1 MFSFHRDK
9 IFDAIRDEK
18 IDLNVDG
25 YEVGQINGL
34 TVLDTID
41 FSFGHPV
48 KITAKSYR
56 SSSEKIIN
64 IHRDIDLSGKI
75 YKKSSLIIENYFK
88 HKFSKFIQSGFGVSL
103 NFEQVYSVIEGDSA
117 TVAETL
123 ALMSSIANIPLK
135 QDIAITGSMNQ
146 SGEVLPVGGITQKI
160 EGFYQTC
167 KIKGFTGKQG
177 VIIPDKNL
185 DNIVLKDEIA
195 KDIENEKFHIWTIN
209 NIDEAVELMS
219 EYKAGKINENGE
231 YEEGTFYYYV
241 CENLK
246 KLAKEENEKEKNS

>member
-9 IFDAIRDEK
+9 IFDAIKNEK
-18 IDLNVDG
+18 IDLLVEG
-25 YEVGQINGL
+25 YKVGQINGL

-56 SSSEKIIN
+56 SSSEKN
-64 IHRDIDLSGKI
+64 NKYTSWHRFKWKI

-88 HKFSKFIQSGFGVSL
+88 HKFSTFIQSGFGVSL
-103 NFEQVYSVIEGDSA
+103 NFEQVYSIIEGDSA

-135 QDIAITGSMNQ
+135 QSIAITGSMDQ

-160 EGFYQTC
+160 EGFT
-167 KIKGFTGKQG
+167 KPVK
-177 VIIPDKNL
+177 
-185 DNIVLKDEIA
+185 
-195 KDIENEKFHIWTIN
+195 
-209 NIDEAVELMS
+209 
-219 EYKAGKINENGE
+219 
-231 YEEGTFYYYV
+231 
-241 CENLK
+241 
-246 KLAKEENEKEKNS
+246 